1 MLSEMCHE
9 LNTPVLVS
17 DSVIKLLS
25 YAGLCVGFVFSYFTF
40 CGMFFDKFLI
50 GLQRSVYF
58 VHSCFDR

>member
-1 MLSEMCHE
+1 MLSKICHE

-25 YAGLCVGFVFSYFTF
+25 YACLCVGFVFSYFTF
-40 CGMFFDKFLI
+40 CDMFFDKFLI
-50 GLQRSVYF
+50 DLQRSVYF